1 MEKSN
6 DFLLQWVKEIKN
18 KVILIEN
25 DLMEFEN
32 KKAKNKAAELVE
44 DVKLLKRE
52 L

>member
-6 DFLLQWVKEIKN
+6 DFLLEWVKEIKN

-44 DVKLLKRE
+44 DVKLLKQE